1 MHPACLITWHT
12 WCILGQDVKLMISM
26 NSQPVNS
33 TPPAH
38 HHPSLQTWYHSFRH
52 CPGSLRDSQ
61 EQRIKVG
68 GKKKKNLSAQQQRQQ
83 HENLLFSMSYHT
95 TDLSLENLGSKKLD
109 LKVMSLGRIHGQN
122 RGGHFPSCIG
132 VLKLHKP
139 LVGCHSVA
147 GVEVMVQ

>member
-1 MHPACLITWHT
+1 
-12 WCILGQDVKLMISM
+12 V
-26 NSQPVNS
+26 
-33 TPPAH
+33 
-38 HHPSLQTWYHSFRH
+38 
-52 CPGSLRDSQ
+52 
-61 EQRIKVG
+61 
-68 GKKKKNLSAQQQRQQ
+68 GKKEKKNLSAQQQHQQ
-83 HENLLFSMSYHT
+83 HENLLSSMSYHT

-139 LVGCHSVA
+139 LVGSHSVA